1 MRDEGNKVFRY
12 LVNLSNHV
20 DLIKDYEKGLRKD
33 LTERLLFKNKM
44 NETYNVKIKDL
55 ENAFEGT
62 YGEMKR
68 EIVVKNQKSDKA
80 AKKALDEIIHLKTR
94 VRFEGVNIFR
104 KMRSRRIFRS

>member
-1 MRDEGNKVFRY
+1 MFRY

-94 VRFEGVNIFR
+94 VRLEGINDFR
-104 KMRSRRIFRS
+104 KMRSPRILRS